1 MGPSDIQGFFDRRYD
16 RWIVAVCED
25 QVILW
30 QDGETSLEYWPRAE
44 EGITLV
50 PVPERQSAQ
59 GEVWVTAVDVP
70 EGTASARLKLTVS
83 CWYQRSAS
91 GGWTFNSRAERPG
104 DMPPLT
110 RQWKKT
116 YFADGELMEDGAF
129 LFHVA
134 AEEERWESGTP
145 EKLIL
150 SHAYEWKLYWYEQER
165 RAVDCTMEA
174 VFYGEDGQMLE
185 KATLATTKL
194 GGGPWMG
201 N

>member
-1 MGPSDIQGFFDRRYD
+1 
-16 RWIVAVCED
+16 
-25 QVILW
+25 
-30 QDGETSLEYWPRAE
+30 
-44 EGITLV
+44 
-50 PVPERQSAQ
+50 
-59 GEVWVTAVDVP
+59 
-70 EGTASARLKLTVS
+70 
-83 CWYQRSAS
+83 
-91 GGWTFNSRAERPG
+91 
-104 DMPPLT
+104 
-110 RQWKKT
+110 
-116 YFADGELMEDGAF
+116 MEDGAF